1 MEYLQLNCC
10 SSVLTQAETGC
21 PLLETLMHVSK
32 GPHWF
37 VITFAC
43 GCIFAGSMALV
54 EAIRDGRRQLIQMAG
69 DGLIFKEILQYP
81 KLPVMSVINSIFI
94 LFHLRL
100 SRFLNN

>member
-1 MEYLQLNCC
+1 
-10 SSVLTQAETGC
+10 
-21 PLLETLMHVSK
+21 
-32 GPHWF
+32 
-37 VITFAC
+37 
-43 GCIFAGSMALV
+43 MALV

-100 SRFLNN
+100 SRFL